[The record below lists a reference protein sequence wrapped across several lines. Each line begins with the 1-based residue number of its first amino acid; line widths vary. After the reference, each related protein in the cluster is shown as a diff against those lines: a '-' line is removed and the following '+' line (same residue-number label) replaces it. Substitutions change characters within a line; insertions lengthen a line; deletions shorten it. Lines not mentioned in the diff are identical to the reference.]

1 MNIRQKCAAA
11 IAASLAISAF
21 LNIAVLRVSVFPSF
35 IELEEQEATSDIHRA
50 VAAIEAKIAST
61 ALTVRDYANWD
72 ESYTFA
78 LEGGDEYLTQTYA
91 TASVAHL
98 SINFV
103 SIHDRNGKVLFQAS
117 YKTGAEELQ
126 PPGPLALSVID
137 PRGVLLATS
146 DGGGRGGLLMTANGP
161 LIIASRSILRS
172 DVEGPFAGTFIM
184 ARYLDE
190 HMVADLNE
198 ATHVAFRLI
207 NAARPE
213 DLDAEAA
220 AARDGLLQGAEN
232 MIADARDGKLAVYA
246 LLRDLNDQ
254 PAVLVRATIDRSIS
268 QAGLEALLLAVGGIV
283 AAGLVVLAVTTALLQ
298 RLLVGPISRLTRHL
312 VAVGSSG
319 DLSRRLGLE
328 RADEIG
334 LLGRQF
340 DDMLEK
346 LAEARSQL
354 LEQSYSAGI
363 AEMAAGVLHN
373 IRNQLAPLSLRLGR
387 LEAALDKTTNNKL
400 ARAIEELKSLDGC
413 PERTEK
419 ILRFVELSC
428 KRASDLQ
435 AEMVDEMKSVAQDF
449 VRIENVLRELDQFSR
464 SQSSASEVNLIRVV
478 RETVAMLPK
487 YPDIEVTIRID
498 PAIETLPAGRGRAV
512 RAQARRPE
520 PAGERHRGDDR
531 RRQDARNH
539 RYRGGGES

>member
-11 IAASLAISAF
+11 IAVSLAISAA

-35 IELEEQEATSDIHRA
+35 IELEEQEARSDIHRA

-61 ALTVRDYANWD
+61 ALTVRDYANRD

-78 LEGGDEYLTQTYA
+78 LKGGDEYLTQTYA

-146 DGGGRGGLLMTANGP
+146 DGGGRRGLLMTANGP

-190 HMVADLNE
+190 RMVADLNE

-298 RLLVGPISRLTRHL
+298 RLLVGPISHLTEHL
-312 VAVGSSG
+312 LTVGSSG
-319 DLSRRLGLE
+319 DLSRRVGLK
-328 RADEIG
+328 RSEIG
-334 LLGRQF
+334 LLARQF

-346 LAEARSQL
+346 LAEARRQL
-354 LEQSYSAGI
+354 LDQSYSAGV
-363 AEMAAGVLHN
+363 AEMAGRRPAQHPQPAGAAEPPAGP
-373 IRNQLAPLSLRLGR
+373 LAGGSRQAGQQQ
-387 LEAALDKTTNNKL
+387 
-400 ARAIEELKSLDGC
+400 ARAGDQGAEVADRQPGADGKDHRVR
-413 PERTEK
+413 RT
-419 ILRFVELSC
+419 VV
-428 KRASDLQ
+428 Q
-435 AEMVDEMKSVAQDF
+435 AQHGD
-449 VRIENVLRELDQFSR
+449 
-464 SQSSASEVNLIRVV
+464 
-478 RETVAMLPK
+478 
-487 YPDIEVTIRID
+487 
-498 PAIETLPAGRGRAV
+498 AGR
-512 RAQARRPE
+512 
-520 PAGERHRGDDR
+520 DDR
-531 RRQDARNH
+531 RAEERRPGLRPHRERSARA
-539 RYRGGGES
+539 